1 RGIRHH
7 RGGRGLPRPVGS
19 GSRPHRCLLRRQLSG
34 ADPHRPR
41 LPGAA
46 GRSHPRRGRADRCRR
61 ADHRSETGRDHPEH
75 GPGRCD
81 LHGPRRAARTGLAA
95 ACRPHPRRRTRS
107 LSSAVHARSLVTAP
121 RSLRRVRRQRT
132 DEVRSVKRSTE
143 MNMIE
148 TEHIVIR
155 SIAVSEMENNVYL
168 LTAKE
173 TGSQVL
179 IDAADDAEAI
189 AQLVAAGAADTEAE
203 TALRAITTTQPH
215 GDHIRARPAVSA
227 RHPEARTIAG
237 ADDAAAITEAEGVEI
252 AHAVDHLDGGDFGGF
267 GLEAICLR
275 GHTPGSIALLLSDG
289 GRTILFSGD
298 SLFPGGPGK
307 TWSKA
312 HFNSLM
318 DDLEERVFGQ
328 LADDTVVLP
337 GHGDS
342 TTVGQERPKLDEW
355 RERGW

>member
-1 RGIRHH
+1 
-7 RGGRGLPRPVGS
+7 
-19 GSRPHRCLLRRQLSG
+19 
-34 ADPHRPR
+34 
-41 LPGAA
+41 
-46 GRSHPRRGRADRCRR
+46 
-61 ADHRSETGRDHPEH
+61 
-75 GPGRCD
+75 
-81 LHGPRRAARTGLAA
+81 
-95 ACRPHPRRRTRS
+95 
-107 LSSAVHARSLVTAP
+107 
-121 RSLRRVRRQRT
+121 
-132 DEVRSVKRSTE
+132 
-143 MNMIE
+143 MIE

-203 TALRAITTTQPH
+203 TSLRAIITTH
-215 GDHIRARPAVSA
+215 RHWDHIRALPAVSA
-227 RHPEARTIAG
+227 RYPEAMTIAG

-252 AHAVDHLDGGDFGGF
+252 AHTVDHLDVGDFGGF
-267 GLEAICLR
+267 VLQAICLR

-312 HFNSLM
+312 DFTSLM

-355 RERGW
+355 RQRGW